1 MKNVLFVLSLLVSGF
16 VSSQNHN
23 DTLQKWYLTNKLAV
37 EKEFTRLIDSA
48 RSTLILEKRVIYRSV
63 DGVSQ
68 KELKSI
74 LKKETSNGNFCDV
87 NKYPKSNKIRTIVV
101 TKNFPVVKMKYD
113 SLLSLAAEHHAKYLN
128 EVVSHTGYI
137 SHQEYKNYHGYE
149 YTGPLP
155 ILENSKDRVK
165 YYCPSRYDMGECAID
180 GIIGHIATL
189 KRDAPVNYW
198 VKNIDHVNVKS
209 VAYHFFETFK
219 GSPKHWDAF
228 MRVSDIDL
236 IGVSFIMNFENTK
249 MEFVTVMGQDKDKI
263 NNSLY
268 VEGLSLK

>member
-113 SLLSLAAEHHAKYLN
+113 SLLSLAAEHHAKYLTN
-128 EVVSHTGYI
+128 VGDKHVSHE
-137 SHQEYKNYHGYE
+137 EYPNL
-149 YTGPLP
+149 TSNFL
-155 ILENSKDRVK
+155 ILEKPKDRVNHF
-165 YYCPSRYDMGECAID
+165 CVNRIFVGECL
-180 GIIGHIATL
+180 ATY
-189 KRDAPVNYW
+189 KC
-198 VKNIDHVNVKS
+198 NVKLDISLPDELNGLS
-209 VAYHFFETFK
+209 VESFAYHFFKRFK
-219 GSPKHWDAF
+219 GSKPHWSIF
-228 MRVSDIDL
+228 MMKEDVDFIGCSLDIDFNNNFL
-236 IGVSFIMNFENTK
+236 SFVVVIGN
-249 MEFVTVMGQDKDKI
+249 DI
-263 NNSLY
+263 NHHKTLF